1 MKVLFLNAYFH
12 PESVAFTHLEHDL
25 LSALTKEKHEITV
38 ICPSPTRGISKEIA
52 QQYKKIKTE
61 DLYDGQVHA
70 VRFWAPQEGKNPIL
84 RAIRYV
90 WCNLRTYQLARHY
103 ADVDLIFANST
114 PPTQGMLAGLVKKAL
129 SKKKGKKVPFVF
141 DLQDVFPDSLLNANM
156 TKKDSIIWKIGRKI
170 EDYAYRSADKIITIS
185 DGFKSNIVEKG
196 VLPEK
201 VRVIP
206 NWINTD
212 SVRPIRR
219 EDNILFDRYGLDRN
233 GFYICYSGN
242 LGHSQNLHLLIE
254 AAKSLCNELPDVKIV
269 LIGEGAEKE
278 NLEKKIQEE
287 RLTNIILLPFQPYEE
302 ISYVFSLGDAGL
314 IISKPGIGTSSVP
327 SKTWSIMAAERPVL
341 ASFDQGSQLTD
352 LIEHLQVGITAP
364 AGDLEALLGAVKTL
378 YCNKEMNME
387 MGMIG
392 RKYVSETISR
402 DKCVG
407 QYLQVMTEVTDI

>member
-12 PESVAFTHLEHDL
+12 PESIAFTHLEHDL
-25 LSALTKEKHEITV
+25 LSGLTKENHEITV

-70 VRFWAPQEGKNPIL
+70 VRFWAPQEGKNPIV

-90 WCNLRTYQLARHY
+90 WCNLRTYQLAKHY
-103 ADVDLIFANST
+103 ADVDVIFANST
-114 PPTQGMLAGLVKKAL
+114 PPTQGMLAGLVKKRL
-129 SKKKGKKVPFVF
+129 SKKRGKSIPFVF

-156 TKKDSIIWKIGRKI
+156 TKKGSVIWKIGRKI
-170 EDYAYRSADKIITIS
+170 EDYAYCNADTIITIS
-185 DGFKSNIVEKG
+185 EDFKNNIVAKG

-201 VRVIP
+201 VKVIP

-212 SVRPIRR
+212 DVQPIDR
-219 EDNILFDRYGLDRN
+219 ENNILFERYGLERN

-242 LGHSQNLHLLIE
+242 LGHSQNLPLLIE
-254 AAKSLCNELPDVKIV
+254 AAKRLRDELPEVKII

-278 NLEKKIQEE
+278 NLEKKIQAEH
-287 RLTNIILLPFQPYEE
+287 LPNLMLLPFQPYEE
-302 ISYVFSLGDAGL
+302 ISHVFSLGDVGF

-327 SKTWSIMAAERPVL
+327 SKTWSIMAAERPIL
-341 ASFDQGSQLTD
+341 ASFDKESQLAK
-352 LIEHLQVGITAP
+352 LIEHLQVGVTAP
-364 AGDLEALLGAVKTL
+364 AGDLEALLDAIKLL
-378 YCNKEMNME
+378 YWNKKANWK
-387 MGMIG
+387 MGMLG
-392 RKYVSETISR
+392 RKYVSETISK

-407 QYLQVMTEVTDI
+407 QYIQVMAEVADL